1 MPHITVSCLPNLSEK
16 KIRALHNKIVAAVVS
31 IEELGLRGEDDML
44 NTFPPD
50 MMKYGLGKEIMVHVA
65 ELWDKPERTPE
76 VRNRLA
82 QALGE
87 TVEAMFPPPVVVAVR
102 LDPPFDPKQ
111 GFWTNKK

>member
-1 MPHITVSCLPNLSEK
+1 MPHITVWCLPDLNEEK
-16 KIRALHNKIVAAVVS
+16 LRELHNKLVAATVGVK
-31 IEELGLRGEDDML
+31 ELGLKGEGDML

-50 MMKYGLGKEIMVHVA
+50 MMKYGLGSEIMVHVA

-82 QALGE
+82 LELGE
-87 TVEAMFPPPVVVAVR
+87 AVESMFPDAVVAVR